1 MNNLYEKIPLDIKI
15 SMLSKHITIERTQ
28 RELFH
33 QVIDTYLTRLGYW
46 QTKALSEI
54 NSLSYYFKTNNAY
67 HPDII
72 LCDIIKN
79 WIESFDK
86 TGYQTL
92 KEFIHDKIYVENVFK
107 QIYFYNSPKNL
118 DFLS

>member
-15 SMLSKHITIERTQ
+15 NMLSKHITIEITSS
-28 RELFH
+28 EYFH
-33 QVIDTYLTRLGYW
+33 QVIDAYLTRLGYW
-46 QTKALSEI
+46 KTHALCEM
-54 NSLSYYFKTNNAY
+54 NSLFYLFETNNT
-67 HPDII
+67 HSDII
-72 LCDIIKN
+72 FCDIIKN